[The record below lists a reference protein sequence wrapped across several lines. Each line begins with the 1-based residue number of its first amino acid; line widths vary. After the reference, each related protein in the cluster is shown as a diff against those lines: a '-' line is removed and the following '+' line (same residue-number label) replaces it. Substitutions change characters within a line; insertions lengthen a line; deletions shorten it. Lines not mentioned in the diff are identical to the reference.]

1 MSRTIDAA
9 YQKKIDEIAEKDVFW
24 FGGKREGQDLDEML
38 AFVLAKQ
45 PWAEKKVREELGIT
59 DDDFRRALKKA
70 EPGLFMWEVQWVE
83 ANERF
88 GFDPPLPFPVL
99 DWHKINKEIDESLQE
114 AKSTNIGDSAEEQ
127 HTEA

>member
-24 FGGKREGQDLDEML
+24 FGGKREGQDLDAML
-38 AFVLAKQ
+38 AFILAKQ
-45 PWAEKKVREELGIT
+45 PWAEKKAREELGVT

-70 EPGLFMWEVQWVE
+70 EPGLFMWEPHWDE
-83 ANERF
+83 ANKRF

-99 DWHKINKEIDESLQE
+99 DWHKINEEIDEDLRKEES
-114 AKSTNIGDSAEEQ
+114 SDTGDSKEEQ
-127 HTEA
+127 